1 MKYYFINSLNALKT
15 LMLLLFSN
23 IYHLIEKK
31 YDYHIYSPENMIY
44 RRNDAIWNIQSI
56 KTSSE
61 LTSWYDSDYSLKIVT
76 IGGKYSERRCSLM
89 QFDDCFH
96 KSARRQCINQYWLR
110 RKSSYSVLDVLLGFS
125 QPFALPWS
133 SSKRKFQYYC
143 GFLSNRI
150 KFLWLSN
157 FLMSHFQMILDPS
170 SQNFFIN

>member
-1 MKYYFINSLNALKT
+1 MEYYFINSLNALKT

-31 YDYHIYSPENMIY
+31 YDYHIYSFRKYDLQKEWCNLK
-44 RRNDAIWNIQSI
+44 SI
-56 KTSSE
+56 KTTSE

-96 KSARRQCINQYWLR
+96 KSARRQCINQYWPR

>member
-1 MKYYFINSLNALKT
+1 MEYYFINSLNALKT

-96 KSARRQCINQYWLR
+96 KSARDSASTNI
-110 RKSSYSVLDVLLGFS
+110 G
-125 QPFALPWS
+125 
-133 SSKRKFQYYC
+133 
-143 GFLSNRI
+143 
-150 KFLWLSN
+150 
-157 FLMSHFQMILDPS
+157 
-170 SQNFFIN
+170 

>member
-1 MKYYFINSLNALKT
+1 MEYYFINSLNALKT

-23 IYHLIEKK
+23 IYHLIEKNM
-31 YDYHIYSPENMIY
+31 IIIFIPSENMIY

-96 KSARRQCINQYWLR
+96 KSARRQCINQYWPR

-157 FLMSHFQMILDPS
+157 FLMSHFQMIIDPS

>member
-1 MKYYFINSLNALKT
+1 MEYYFINSLNALKT
-15 LMLLLFSN
+15 LMLLLCSN
-23 IYHLIEKK
+23 IYHLIEKNM
-31 YDYHIYSPENMIY
+31 IIIFIPSENMIY